1 MSRDELRSAVFA
13 LPTDEKLKLVEE
25 LWDSI
30 AEDELPPLTQWQF
43 DEIERRWKKL
53 QENPETG
60 IPGDE
65 FFRRLE
71 ARYGC

>member
-1 MSRDELRSAVFA
+1 MTPEMRAAVFA
-13 LPTDEKLKLVEE
+13 LPVEEKLKLVEE

-30 AEDELPPLTQWQF
+30 AEDEMPPLTEAQIAEL
-43 DEIERRWKKL
+43 DRRWKKY
-53 QENPETG
+53 QENPGSG

-71 ARYGC
+71 ERYGR